1 MKIIHTGDWHI
12 GKIVNEISMLE
23 DQRYI
28 LNKLIKLIEEE
39 KPDALIITGDL
50 YDRSVPPAVAVELLD
65 EYIDKILIGLKTPIL
80 AIAGNHDSP
89 ERLSFASNIL
99 RDQGFYME
107 GIFKKE
113 INKVVLKDNYGEV
126 NFYLVPYVDPAVVR
140 FMYEDNSIRTHD
152 DAMKAIIGRIEEKMD
167 KDSRNILIT
176 HGYITFMSD
185 ESNSQALNEVA
196 IDCDNNLI
204 RAGLNISDSE
214 RPLSIGGTD
223 LISGKHF
230 ENFNYVAL
238 GHLHGAQ
245 KVGSDKI
252 RYSGS
257 LLKYSFSEERQKKS
271 VTIVEIDQ
279 NGEVDVRLADLKP
292 LRDMRVIA
300 GTIDE
305 LTNKTYYEKSNKE
318 DYVFA
323 NITDNGEV
331 LEPMVKLRAIY
342 PNIMGLRKVEQTDFE
357 IGSNSLR
364 DRHENRSKTELF
376 KEFYENIVL
385 KKLTEEKK
393 MIIEKV
399 EEAINRE
406 ETK

>member
-39 KPDALIITGDL
+39 KPDVLIITGDL

-65 EYIDKILIGLKTPIL
+65 EYINKILIDLKTPII

-99 RDQGFYME
+99 KSQGFYME
-107 GIFKKE
+107 GVFKNE
-113 INKVVLKDNYGEV
+113 INKVVLNDIHGEV

-140 FMYEDNSIRTHD
+140 LMYDDSTIKNHD
-152 DAMKAIIGRIEEKMD
+152 DCMKAIIEKIEENMD
-167 KDSRNILIT
+167 KNSRNLLIT
-176 HGYITFMSD
+176 HGYVTFMSED
-185 ESNSQALNEVA
+185 VKSEELREVA
-196 IDCDNNLI
+196 VDCDDKLV

-230 ENFNYVAL
+230 KDFNYVAL

-245 KVGSDKI
+245 KVGSDRI

-271 VTIVEIDQ
+271 VTIVELDKD
-279 NGEVDVRLADLKP
+279 GELDVRLVDLKP
-292 LRDMRVIA
+292 LRDMRVIT
-300 GTIDE
+300 GTISE
-305 LTNKTYYEKSNKE
+305 LTDKSYYESSNRE

-323 NITDNGEV
+323 NITDEGEV
-331 LEPMVKLRAIY
+331 LEPMIKLRAIY
-342 PNIMGLRKVEQTDFE
+342 PNIMGLRKVEQRDFE
-357 IGSNSLR
+357 VGSNSLK
-364 DRHENRSKTELF
+364 DKHENRSKTELF

-385 KKLTEEKK
+385 KELTDEKK
-393 MIIEKV
+393 KIIEKV
-399 EEAINRE
+399 ENELNKE
-406 ETK
+406 EKK